1 MASLNLP
8 TEQTLE
14 YAYER
19 ETLIFQMTLKQIDI
33 AMHDRLPPPADE
45 EHPVTWAHVC
55 DLQHVNHLLGQI
67 RDLLEGTN

>member
-1 MASLNLP
+1 MASLNLQ

-19 ETLIFQMTLKQIDI
+19 ETLIFQMTLKRIDD
-33 AMHDRLPPPADE
+33 AMKDRMPPPADE
-45 EHPVTWAHVC
+45 EHPATWAHFGE
-55 DLQHVNHLLGQI
+55 LQHVNHLLGQI